1 MMLTLCDILS
11 ARHLLDLGMLTLL
24 DADSDKKELDNPE
37 VVAAVLPTRYGLS

>member
-1 MMLTLCDILS
+1 MMLTLCNILS

-24 DADSDKKELDNPE
+24 DADSDKELDNPE